1 MPHLGRWSLSS
12 RFASAVSAAVALIVS
27 ASFLIMQLSRLSDG
41 YRETG
46 EMVAE
51 IRKLVTE
58 GDQDRATLRDEIE
71 RLEARIR
78 ILEKASTDRSPKNLL
93 PARP

>member
-12 RFASAVSAAVALIVS
+12 RVTSLGAVAVSVLVS
-27 ASFLIMQLSRLSDG
+27 ASFLMLQVRRLSDG

-46 EMVAE
+46 AVVAE
-51 IRKLVTE
+51 IRRLVAE
-58 GDQDRATLRDEIE
+58 GDQDRETLRDEIE

-78 ILEKASTDRSPKNLL
+78 VLEGR
-93 PARP
+93 R